1 MKIVYIITGLTC
13 GGAEHLMT
21 QLADQMFIRGHDVN
35 IICLTGI
42 SEVKPTQNI
51 NIHYVNMDKNF
62 RSFFRALFQVK
73 KIIVALKPD
82 IIHSHMFHANIFSRF
97 IRMLIP
103 AVPLIC
109 TAHNKNEGGNA
120 RMFCYRLSDFLASI
134 TTNVSKE
141 AVQEFIARKAT
152 PKNKIVE
159 IPNFINTNKFDFDIN
174 VRKKTRDAFNLKDS
188 TAVLLAVG
196 RLVEA
201 KDYPNLLNAI
211 NHLILSK
218 TSNCNDFILLI
229 AGDGALRNKLLDL
242 VCQLNLVDKVFF
254 LGQRSDIKELMCAA
268 DLFVLSSEW
277 EGFGLVVAEAM
288 ACERPVVATDSGG
301 VKEVVGPHNDVI
313 PVSNHILL
321 AEKIAE
327 TLKID
332 DNARKI
338 IGMKNREYIVSNFS
352 IKTIVSEW
360 ERLYF
365 KYSKR
370 NNIID

>member
-13 GGAEHLMT
+13 GGAELLMT

-51 NIHYVNMDKNF
+51 NIHHVNMDKNF

-109 TAHNKNEGGNA
+109 TAHSKNEGGNA

>member
-13 GGAEHLMT
+13 GGAELLMT

-109 TAHNKNEGGNA
+109 TAHSKNEGGNA

-159 IPNFINTNKFDFDIN
+159 IPIFINTNKFDFDIN

>member
-13 GGAEHLMT
+13 GGAELLMT

-109 TAHNKNEGGNA
+109 TAHSKNEGGNA

-201 KDYPNLLNAI
+201 KDYTNLLNAI

>member
-1 MKIVYIITGLTC
+1 
-13 GGAEHLMT
+13 
-21 QLADQMFIRGHDVN
+21 
-35 IICLTGI
+35 
-42 SEVKPTQNI
+42 
-51 NIHYVNMDKNF
+51 
-62 RSFFRALFQVK
+62 
-73 KIIVALKPD
+73 
-82 IIHSHMFHANIFSRF
+82 
-97 IRMLIP
+97 
-103 AVPLIC
+103 
-109 TAHNKNEGGNA
+109 
-120 RMFCYRLSDFLASI
+120 MFCYRLSDFLASI

-352 IKTIVSEW
+352 IKTI
-360 ERLYF
+360 
-365 KYSKR
+365 
-370 NNIID
+370 

>member
-1 MKIVYIITGLTC
+1 
-13 GGAEHLMT
+13 
-21 QLADQMFIRGHDVN
+21 
-35 IICLTGI
+35 
-42 SEVKPTQNI
+42 
-51 NIHYVNMDKNF
+51 
-62 RSFFRALFQVK
+62 
-73 KIIVALKPD
+73 
-82 IIHSHMFHANIFSRF
+82 
-97 IRMLIP
+97 
-103 AVPLIC
+103 
-109 TAHNKNEGGNA
+109 
-120 RMFCYRLSDFLASI
+120 
-134 TTNVSKE
+134 
-141 AVQEFIARKAT
+141 
-152 PKNKIVE
+152 
-159 IPNFINTNKFDFDIN
+159 
-174 VRKKTRDAFNLKDS
+174 
-188 TAVLLAVG
+188 
-196 RLVEA
+196 
-201 KDYPNLLNAI
+201 
-211 NHLILSK
+211 
-218 TSNCNDFILLI
+218 
-229 AGDGALRNKLLDL
+229 
-242 VCQLNLVDKVFF
+242 
-254 LGQRSDIKELMCAA
+254 
-268 DLFVLSSEW
+268 SSEW

>member
-1 MKIVYIITGLTC
+1 
-13 GGAEHLMT
+13 
-21 QLADQMFIRGHDVN
+21 
-35 IICLTGI
+35 
-42 SEVKPTQNI
+42 
-51 NIHYVNMDKNF
+51 
-62 RSFFRALFQVK
+62 
-73 KIIVALKPD
+73 
-82 IIHSHMFHANIFSRF
+82 
-97 IRMLIP
+97 
-103 AVPLIC
+103 
-109 TAHNKNEGGNA
+109 
-120 RMFCYRLSDFLASI
+120 
-134 TTNVSKE
+134 
-141 AVQEFIARKAT
+141 
-152 PKNKIVE
+152 
-159 IPNFINTNKFDFDIN
+159 
-174 VRKKTRDAFNLKDS
+174 
-188 TAVLLAVG
+188 
-196 RLVEA
+196 VEA

-370 NNIID
+370 SNIID

>member
-1 MKIVYIITGLTC
+1 
-13 GGAEHLMT
+13 GAELLMT

-109 TAHNKNEGGNA
+109 TAHSKNEGGNA

>member
-1 MKIVYIITGLTC
+1 
-13 GGAEHLMT
+13 
-21 QLADQMFIRGHDVN
+21 
-35 IICLTGI
+35 
-42 SEVKPTQNI
+42 
-51 NIHYVNMDKNF
+51 NMDKNF

-109 TAHNKNEGGNA
+109 TAHSKNEGGNA

>member
-13 GGAEHLMT
+13 GGAELLMT
-21 QLADQMFIRGHDVN
+21 QLADQMFIRGHGVN

-109 TAHNKNEGGNA
+109 TAHSKNEGGNA